1 MYVHNMNST
10 RKKKK
15 RCKFRIDLRIYKC
28 LRCKY
33 GLVICMLALTMF
45 HCTTYWA
52 MRIWFFLALN
62 REVQEVFEM
71 KKTDESR
78 YDWSASTLF
87 WKHHLFSFKDDVYSM
102 TNNSTDDN
110 EKPTM
115 LCYRHLTVEL
125 FFIFQK
131 VGQWPFRG

>member
-1 MYVHNMNST
+1 
-10 RKKKK
+10 
-15 RCKFRIDLRIYKC
+15 
-28 LRCKY
+28 
-33 GLVICMLALTMF
+33 
-45 HCTTYWA
+45 
-52 MRIWFFLALN
+52 
-62 REVQEVFEM
+62 M

-115 LCYRHLTVEL
+115 VCYRHLTVEL
-125 FFIFQK
+125 FFIFEK
-131 VGQWPFRG
+131 VGQWPFAVKINLTNAIELIINKHSESAA